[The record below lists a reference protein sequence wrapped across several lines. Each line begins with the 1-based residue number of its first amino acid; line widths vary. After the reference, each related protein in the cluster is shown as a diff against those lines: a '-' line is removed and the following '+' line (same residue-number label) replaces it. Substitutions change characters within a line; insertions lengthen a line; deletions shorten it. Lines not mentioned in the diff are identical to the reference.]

1 MFKVPEGYQVKQL
14 VELAERNYVIQKN
27 DYLQLEVYTNKG
39 ERIIDPDLELTKDI
53 NTSQNQDTRP
63 EPTYLVDIKGVAKF
77 PMVGEIKVE
86 GLTIRLAE
94 ELLQKAYE
102 AYYKDSF
109 VILKYT
115 NKRVIV
121 LGSPGGQVIPLVNE
135 NVHLVEVLALAKGV
149 DNFGKAQN
157 IRVLR
162 GDHVLVA
169 DLSTIEGYIKNNIL
183 IEHGDIVY
191 VEPVR
196 RPVSEAFKDYL
207 PVLTALTSLTTL
219 ILVIAG
225 L

>member
-1 MFKVPEGYQVKQL
+1 MPEGSEVKQL

-39 ERIIDPDLELTKDI
+39 ERIIDPDLELTKEL
-53 NTSQNQDTRP
+53 NNQNQTARP

-77 PMVGEIKVE
+77 PMIGEIKVD

-94 ELLQKAYE
+94 ELLQQSYE

-109 VILKYT
+109 VILKYV

-121 LGSPGGQVIPLVNE
+121 LGAPGGQVIPLVNE
-135 NVHLVEVLALAKGV
+135 NIHLVEVLALAKGV
-149 DNFGKAQN
+149 DNLAKAQN

-162 GDHVLVA
+162 GDQVLVA
-169 DLSTIEGYIKNNIL
+169 DLSTIDGYIKHNIL
-183 IEHGDIVY
+183 IEHGDVVY
-191 VEPVR
+191 IEPVR
-196 RPVSEAFKDYL
+196 RPVSEAFRDYL

-219 ILVIAG
+219 IVVIAG

>member
-1 MFKVPEGYQVKQL
+1 MPEGYEVKQL

-39 ERIIDPDLELTKDI
+39 ERLIDPDLELTKEL
-53 NTSQNQDTRP
+53 NNQNLNAKP
-63 EPTYLVDIKGVAKF
+63 IPNYLVDIKGVAKF

-94 ELLQKAYE
+94 EVLQKTYE
-102 AYYKDSF
+102 SYYKDSF

-121 LGSPGGQVIPLVNE
+121 LGAPGGQVIPLINE
-135 NVHLVEVLALAKGV
+135 NVHLVEVLALAKGI
-149 DNFGKAQN
+149 DNLAKAQN
-157 IRVLR
+157 VRVLR

-169 DLSTIEGYIKNNIL
+169 DLSTIDGYLKNNIL

-191 VEPVR
+191 VEPIR
-196 RPVSEAFKDYL
+196 RPVSEAFRDFL
-207 PVLTALTSLTTL
+207 PVLTVLTSLTTL
-219 ILVIAG
+219 IVVIVG

>member
-1 MFKVPEGYQVKQL
+1 EGYEVKQL
-14 VELAERNYVIQKN
+14 VDLAERNYVIQKN

-39 ERIIDPDLELTKDI
+39 ERIIDPDFELTKDL
-53 NTSQNQDTRP
+53 NNQNLAAKA
-63 EPTYLVDIKGVAKF
+63 EPNYLVDIRGVAKF
-77 PMVGEIKVE
+77 PMIGEIKIE
-86 GLTIRLAE
+86 GLTIRLGE

-102 AYYKDSF
+102 VYYKDSF
-109 VILKYT
+109 VVLKYV

-121 LGSPGGQVIPLVNE
+121 LGAPGGQVIPLVNE

-149 DNFGKAQN
+149 DNLAMAQN

-162 GDHVLVA
+162 GDQVHIA
-169 DLSTIEGYIKNNIL
+169 DLSTIDGYIKNNIL

-191 VEPVR
+191 IEPIR
-196 RPVSEAFKDYL
+196 RPVSEAFRDYL

-219 ILVIAG
+219 IVVIAG